1 MFKSVDFKNPY
12 HWLVLVLIC
21 CVVIFKWEAL
31 GLPFFW
37 DEAWVYMP
45 AIRTMAEQ
53 GPSIMPASIDPDL
66 YTGHP
71 LLFYFLASSWI
82 KFFGYS
88 LFKAHLFP
96 LLISILLLVS
106 IYFVVFKW
114 TNSWFSAFL
123 SVLLLAVQPIF
134 LAQSTFLLIEVWLGL
149 LFLWSFYF
157 YFNRNWWGFSI
168 AVVLALWSK
177 ESAFCLIP
185 AFILTAIIELL
196 YKTITPK
203 VFVKIAL
210 GVVVLFSIG
219 FSFFIIQKIKLG
231 WLFFPRH
238 ANWITMADFFDKIEG
253 SVLII
258 FMKQG
263 RSIIYIISLLVSVVS
278 FGFFKN
284 KLIKSHQIKLLAF
297 LIITIGF
304 MLFASINF
312 FSTRYLFA
320 VIPLLMIGCAI
331 LISTIFNTV
340 YQFAAILVFTIVGLV
355 NINNSIEHLYFAD
368 VELNYTRMLKA
379 QVEFCQYMETTRP
392 KESIYAPFLV
402 YMNLSRPYA
411 GFIEKDLK
419 NLNPIVLDTSNVY
432 YINTSNETCKEL
444 DSMIANKNVYLVK
457 RFENHQAKVELF
469 KR

>member
-1 MFKSVDFKNPY
+1 M
-12 HWLVLVLIC
+12 
-21 CVVIFKWEAL
+21 
-31 GLPFFW
+31 
-37 DEAWVYMP
+37 
-45 AIRTMAEQ
+45 
-53 GPSIMPASIDPDL
+53 
-66 YTGHP
+66 
-71 LLFYFLASSWI
+71 
-82 KFFGYS
+82 
-88 LFKAHLFP
+88 
-96 LLISILLLVS
+96 
-106 IYFVVFKW
+106 
-114 TNSWFSAFL
+114 
-123 SVLLLAVQPIF
+123 
-134 LAQSTFLLIEVWLGL
+134 
-149 LFLWSFYF
+149 
-157 YFNRNWWGFSI
+157 
-168 AVVLALWSK
+168 
-177 ESAFCLIP
+177 
-185 AFILTAIIELL
+185 
-196 YKTITPK
+196 
-203 VFVKIAL
+203 
-210 GVVVLFSIG
+210 
-219 FSFFIIQKIKLG
+219 
-231 WLFFPRH
+231 FFPRH

-340 YQFAAILVFTIVGLV
+340 YQFAAISLFTIVGLV

-368 VELNYTRMLKA
+368 VELNYTRLLKA
-379 QVEFCQYMETTRP
+379 QVDFCNYMESTQP
-392 KESIYAPFLV
+392 NESIYAPFLA
-402 YMNLSRPYA
+402 YTNLTNPYA
-411 GFIEKDLK
+411 GFVQKSLK
-419 NLNPIVLDTSNVY
+419 NINPVLLDTSNVY